1 MSQRIIKQIFQ
12 IDSKVI
18 SDEFQNLLTK
28 EYLYRN
34 YETEKADTLYRE
46 LKAKYNIVSI
56 NINVEPIQIKN
67 EYIAMAN
74 NFFDKNLIGQGGR
87 EEDLQTRYSNS
98 NILLH
103 YLPKEERQK
112 IEITLQKTVFQA
124 LRFQLNG
131 TKEFQCN
138 SNGSLHIDNIRL
150 SISENMLSV
159 KCIEKSSDINNLRFT
174 ITLTLEEK

>member
-18 SDEFQNLLTK
+18 SNEFQNLLTK

-34 YETEKADTLYRE
+34 YEAEKADTLYRE

-56 NINVEPIQIKN
+56 NINVEPIRVKN
-67 EYIAMAN
+67 EYIAMAD
-74 NFFDKNLIGQGGR
+74 NFFDKDLEGR
-87 EEDLQTRYSNS
+87 GEDLQTRYSNS
-98 NILLH
+98 NILFS
-103 YLPKEERQK
+103 YQPEMK
-112 IEITLQKTVFQA
+112 IEDILTLQKTVFQA
-124 LRFQLNG
+124 LRFRLNS

-159 KCIEKSSDINNLRFT
+159 KCIKKSNDINLRFT

>member
-18 SDEFQNLLTK
+18 SDEFQSLLTK

-34 YETEKADTLYRE
+34 YETKKADTLYRE

-56 NINVEPIQIKN
+56 NINVEPIRVKN
-67 EYIAMAN
+67 EYIAMAD
-74 NFFDKNLIGQGGR
+74 NFFDKNLTGQGGR

-98 NILLH
+98 NILFS
-103 YLPKEERQK
+103 YTTKKED
-112 IEITLQKTVFQA
+112 ISLTLQKTVFQA
-124 LRFQLNG
+124 LRFRLNS

-159 KCIEKSSDINNLRFT
+159 KCIEKSNDIDLRFT
-174 ITLTLEEK
+174 ITLILEEK

>member
-56 NINVEPIQIKN
+56 NINVEPIRIKN

-74 NFFDKNLIGQGGR
+74 NFFDISTDR
-87 EEDLQTRYSNS
+87 EKDLQTRYSNS
-98 NILLH
+98 NILFS
-103 YLPKEERQK
+103 YQPEVK
-112 IEITLQKTVFQA
+112 IEDISLTLQKTVFQA
-124 LRFQLNG
+124 LRFQLNN

-159 KCIEKSSDINNLRFT
+159 KCIEKSSDIILRFT

>member
-34 YETEKADTLYRE
+34 YEAEKADTLYRE
-46 LKAKYNIVSI
+46 LKTKYNIVSI
-56 NINVEPIQIKN
+56 NINVEPIRIKN

-74 NFFDKNLIGQGGR
+74 NFFDKDLDGR
-87 EEDLQTRYSNS
+87 EDDLQTRYSNS
-98 NILLH
+98 NILFS
-103 YLPKEERQK
+103 YQPEVK
-112 IEITLQKTVFQA
+112 IEDVSLTLQKTVFQT
-124 LRFQLNG
+124 LRFKLNS

-159 KCIEKSSDINNLRFT
+159 KCIEKNSDINLRFT

>member
-18 SDEFQNLLTK
+18 SNEFQNLLTK

-34 YETEKADTLYRE
+34 YEAEKADILYRE
-46 LKAKYNIVSI
+46 LKTKYNIVSI
-56 NINVEPIQIKN
+56 NINIEPIRIKN
-67 EYIAMAN
+67 KYITMAN
-74 NFFDKNLIGQGGR
+74 NFFDKNLTGR
-87 EEDLQTRYSNS
+87 AEDLQTRYSNS
-98 NILLH
+98 NILFS
-103 YLPKEERQK
+103 YTTKKED
-112 IEITLQKTVFQA
+112 ISLTLQKTVFQA
-124 LRFQLNG
+124 LRFQLNN

-159 KCIEKSSDINNLRFT
+159 KCIEKSNDINLRFT

>member
-34 YETEKADTLYRE
+34 YEAEKADTLYRE
-46 LKAKYNIVSI
+46 LKTKYNIVSI
-56 NINVEPIQIKN
+56 NINVEPIRIKN

-74 NFFDKNLIGQGGR
+74 NFFDKDLDGR
-87 EEDLQTRYSNS
+87 EDDLQTRYSNS
-98 NILLH
+98 NILFSCQ
-103 YLPKEERQK
+103 PEVK
-112 IEITLQKTVFQA
+112 IEDIQITLQKTVFQT
-124 LRFQLNG
+124 LRFKLNS

-159 KCIEKSSDINNLRFT
+159 KCIEKNSDINLRFT

>member
-1 MSQRIIKQIFQ
+1 MSQHIIKQIFQ

-34 YETEKADTLYRE
+34 YETKKADTLYRE
-46 LKAKYNIVSI
+46 LKAKYNIISI
-56 NINVEPIQIKN
+56 NINVEPIRVKN
-67 EYIAMAN
+67 EDIARAD
-74 NFFDKNLIGQGGR
+74 NFFDKNLEGR
-87 EEDLQTRYSNS
+87 GEDLQTRYSNS
-98 NILLH
+98 NILFS
-103 YLPKEERQK
+103 YTTKKEV
-112 IEITLQKTVFQA
+112 ILQKTVFQA
-124 LRFQLNG
+124 LRFRLNN

-159 KCIEKSSDINNLRFT
+159 KCIEKNSDINLRFT

>member
-18 SDEFQNLLTK
+18 SDEFQSLLTK

-34 YETEKADTLYRE
+34 YETKKADTLYRE

-56 NINVEPIQIKN
+56 NINVEPIRIKN

-74 NFFDKNLIGQGGR
+74 NFFDKNLTGQGGR

-98 NILLH
+98 NILFS
-103 YLPKEERQK
+103 YTTKKEV
-112 IEITLQKTVFQA
+112 ILQKTVFQA
-124 LRFQLNG
+124 LRFRLNS

-159 KCIEKSSDINNLRFT
+159 KCIEKSSDINLRFT

>member
-34 YETEKADTLYRE
+34 YEAEKADTLYRE

-56 NINVEPIQIKN
+56 NINVEPIRVKN
-67 EYIAMAN
+67 EYIAMAD
-74 NFFDKNLIGQGGR
+74 NFFDKDLDGR
-87 EEDLQTRYSNS
+87 KDDLQTRYSNS
-98 NILLH
+98 NILFS
-103 YLPKEERQK
+103 YQPEVK
-112 IEITLQKTVFQA
+112 IKDISLTLQKTVFQA
-124 LRFQLNG
+124 LRFRLNS

-159 KCIEKSSDINNLRFT
+159 KCIEKSSDINLRFT

>member
-34 YETEKADTLYRE
+34 YEAEKADTLYRE
-46 LKAKYNIVSI
+46 LKTKYNIVSI
-56 NINVEPIQIKN
+56 NINVEPIRIKN

-74 NFFDKNLIGQGGR
+74 NFFDKDLDGR
-87 EEDLQTRYSNS
+87 EDDLQTRYSNS
-98 NILLH
+98 NILFSCQ
-103 YLPKEERQK
+103 PEVK
-112 IEITLQKTVFQA
+112 IEDIQITLQKTVFQT
-124 LRFQLNG
+124 LRFKLNS

-159 KCIEKSSDINNLRFT
+159 KCTEKSSDINLRFT

>member
-56 NINVEPIQIKN
+56 NINVEPIRVKN
-67 EYIAMAN
+67 EYIAKAN
-74 NFFDKNLIGQGGR
+74 NFFDKDLDGR
-87 EEDLQTRYSNS
+87 ANDLQTRYSNS
-98 NILLH
+98 NILFS
-103 YLPKEERQK
+103 YTTKKEDIK
-112 IEITLQKTVFQA
+112 LTLQKTVFQA
-124 LRFQLNG
+124 LRFQLNN

-159 KCIEKSSDINNLRFT
+159 KCIEKSSDIILRFT

>member
-46 LKAKYNIVSI
+46 LKTKYNIVSI
-56 NINVEPIQIKN
+56 NINVEPIRIKN

-74 NFFDKNLIGQGGR
+74 NFFDKDLDGR
-87 EEDLQTRYSNS
+87 EDDLQTRYSNS
-98 NILLH
+98 NILFSCQ
-103 YLPKEERQK
+103 PEVK
-112 IEITLQKTVFQA
+112 IEDIQITLQKTVFQT
-124 LRFQLNG
+124 LRFKLNS

-159 KCIEKSSDINNLRFT
+159 KCIEKNSDINLRFT

>member
-18 SDEFQNLLTK
+18 SDEFQNLLIK

-34 YETEKADTLYRE
+34 YEAEKADTLYRE

-56 NINVEPIQIKN
+56 NINVEPIQVKN
-67 EYIAMAN
+67 EYIAMAD
-74 NFFDKNLIGQGGR
+74 NFFDKDLDGR
-87 EEDLQTRYSNS
+87 ENDLQTRYSNS
-98 NILLH
+98 NILFS
-103 YLPKEERQK
+103 YQPEVK
-112 IEITLQKTVFQA
+112 IEDVSLTLQKTVFQA
-124 LRFQLNG
+124 LRFRLNS

-159 KCIEKSSDINNLRFT
+159 KCIEKSSDINLRFT

>member
-34 YETEKADTLYRE
+34 YETKKADTLYRE

-56 NINVEPIQIKN
+56 NINVEPIRVKN
-67 EYIAMAN
+67 EYIAMAD
-74 NFFDKNLIGQGGR
+74 NFFDKNLTGR
-87 EEDLQTRYSNS
+87 VEDLQTRYSNS
-98 NILLH
+98 NILFS
-103 YLPKEERQK
+103 YQPEVK
-112 IEITLQKTVFQA
+112 IEDIQITLQKTVFQA
-124 LRFQLNG
+124 LRFKLNS

-159 KCIEKSSDINNLRFT
+159 KCIEKSSDINLRFT

>member
-34 YETEKADTLYRE
+34 YEAEKADTLYRE

-56 NINVEPIQIKN
+56 NINVEPIRVKN
-67 EYIAMAN
+67 EYIAMAD
-74 NFFDKNLIGQGGR
+74 NFFDKNLEGR
-87 EEDLQTRYSNS
+87 GEDLQTRYSNS

-124 LRFQLNG
+124 LRFRLNS

-150 SISENMLSV
+150 SISDNMLSV
-159 KCIEKSSDINNLRFT
+159 KCIEKSSDINLRFT

>member
-34 YETEKADTLYRE
+34 YEAEKADTLYRE

-56 NINVEPIQIKN
+56 NINVEPIRVKN
-67 EYIAMAN
+67 EYIAMAD
-74 NFFDKNLIGQGGR
+74 NFFDKNLEGR
-87 EEDLQTRYSNS
+87 GEDLQTRYSNS
-98 NILLH
+98 NILFS
-103 YLPKEERQK
+103 YTTKKEV
-112 IEITLQKTVFQA
+112 ILQKTVFQA
-124 LRFQLNG
+124 LRFQLNN

-159 KCIEKSSDINNLRFT
+159 KCIEKSSDINLRFT

>member
-1 MSQRIIKQIFQ
+1 MSQHIIKQIFQ

-34 YETEKADTLYRE
+34 YETKKADTLYRE

-56 NINVEPIQIKN
+56 NINVEPIRVKN
-67 EYIAMAN
+67 EYIAMAD
-74 NFFDKNLIGQGGR
+74 NFFDKNLTGQGGR

-98 NILLH
+98 NILFS
-103 YLPKEERQK
+103 YQPEVK
-112 IEITLQKTVFQA
+112 IEDVSLTLQKTVFQA
-124 LRFQLNG
+124 LRFRLNS

-159 KCIEKSSDINNLRFT
+159 KCIEKSSDINLRFT

>member
-34 YETEKADTLYRE
+34 YEAEKADTLYRE

-56 NINVEPIQIKN
+56 NINVEPIRVKN
-67 EYIAMAN
+67 EYIAMAD
-74 NFFDKNLIGQGGR
+74 NFFDKNLEGR
-87 EEDLQTRYSNS
+87 GEDLQTRYSNS
-98 NILLH
+98 NILFS
-103 YLPKEERQK
+103 YTTKK
-112 IEITLQKTVFQA
+112 DVILQKTVFQA
-124 LRFQLNG
+124 LRFRLNS

-150 SISENMLSV
+150 SISDNMLSV
-159 KCIEKSSDINNLRFT
+159 KCIEKSSDINLRFT

>member
-28 EYLYRN
+28 EYLYKN
-34 YETEKADTLYRE
+34 YEAEKADTLYRE
-46 LKAKYNIVSI
+46 LKTKYNIVSI
-56 NINVEPIQIKN
+56 NINVEPIRIKN

-74 NFFDKNLIGQGGR
+74 NFFDKDLDGR
-87 EEDLQTRYSNS
+87 AEDLQTRYSNS
-98 NILLH
+98 NILFS
-103 YLPKEERQK
+103 YQPEVK
-112 IEITLQKTVFQA
+112 IEDVSLTLQKTVFQT
-124 LRFQLNG
+124 LRFKLNS

-159 KCIEKSSDINNLRFT
+159 KCIEKSSDINLRFT

>member
-18 SDEFQNLLTK
+18 SDEFQSLLTK

-34 YETEKADTLYRE
+34 YETKKADTLYRE
-46 LKAKYNIVSI
+46 LKTKYNIVSI
-56 NINVEPIQIKN
+56 NINVEPIRIKN

-74 NFFDKNLIGQGGR
+74 NFFYKDLDGR
-87 EEDLQTRYSNS
+87 ENDLQTRYSNS

-112 IEITLQKTVFQA
+112 KIDITLPKTVFQA
-124 LRFQLNG
+124 LRFQLNS

-159 KCIEKSSDINNLRFT
+159 KCIEKSSDINLRFT
-174 ITLTLEEK
+174 ITLILEEK

>member
-1 MSQRIIKQIFQ
+1 M
-12 IDSKVI
+12 
-18 SDEFQNLLTK
+18 
-28 EYLYRN
+28 
-34 YETEKADTLYRE
+34 AD
-46 LKAKYNIVSI
+46 
-56 NINVEPIQIKN
+56 
-67 EYIAMAN
+67 
-74 NFFDKNLIGQGGR
+74 NFFGKNLTGQGGR

-98 NILLH
+98 NILFS
-103 YLPKEERQK
+103 YQPEVKIED

-124 LRFQLNG
+124 LRFRLNS

-159 KCIEKSSDINNLRFT
+159 KCIEKSSDINLRFT

>member
-1 MSQRIIKQIFQ
+1 MSQHIIKQIFQ

-34 YETEKADTLYRE
+34 YETKKADTLYRE

-56 NINVEPIQIKN
+56 NINVEPIRIKN
-67 EYIAMAN
+67 EYIAMAD
-74 NFFDKNLIGQGGR
+74 NFFDKNLEGR
-87 EEDLQTRYSNS
+87 GEDLQTRYSNS
-98 NILLH
+98 NILLR

-124 LRFQLNG
+124 LRFQLNN

-159 KCIEKSSDINNLRFT
+159 KCIEQSSDINLRFT

>member
-34 YETEKADTLYRE
+34 YEAEKADTLYRE

-56 NINVEPIQIKN
+56 NINVEPIRVKN
-67 EYIAMAN
+67 EYIAMAD
-74 NFFDKNLIGQGGR
+74 NFFDKDLDGR
-87 EEDLQTRYSNS
+87 KDDLQTRYSNS
-98 NILLH
+98 NILFS
-103 YLPKEERQK
+103 YQPEVK
-112 IEITLQKTVFQA
+112 IKDISLTLQKTVFQA
-124 LRFQLNG
+124 LRFRLNS

-159 KCIEKSSDINNLRFT
+159 KCIEKSNDINLRFT

>member
-34 YETEKADTLYRE
+34 YEAEKADTLYRE

-56 NINVEPIQIKN
+56 NINVEPIRVKN
-67 EYIAMAN
+67 EYIAMAD
-74 NFFDKNLIGQGGR
+74 NFFDKDLDGR
-87 EEDLQTRYSNS
+87 ENDLQTRYSNS
-98 NILLH
+98 NILFS
-103 YLPKEERQK
+103 YQPEVK
-112 IEITLQKTVFQA
+112 IKDISLTLQKTVFQA
-124 LRFQLNG
+124 LRFRLNS

-159 KCIEKSSDINNLRFT
+159 KCIEKSSDINLRFT
-174 ITLTLEEK
+174 ITLILEEK

>member
-18 SDEFQNLLTK
+18 SNEFQNLLTK

-34 YETEKADTLYRE
+34 YEAEKADTLYQE
-46 LKAKYNIVSI
+46 LKTKYNIVSI
-56 NINVEPIQIKN
+56 NINVEPIRIKN
-67 EYIAMAN
+67 EYIAIAN
-74 NFFDKNLIGQGGR
+74 NFFDKDLDGR
-87 EEDLQTRYSNS
+87 EDDLQTRYSNS
-98 NILLH
+98 NILFS
-103 YLPKEERQK
+103 YQPEVK
-112 IEITLQKTVFQA
+112 IEDVSLTLQKTVFQT
-124 LRFQLNG
+124 LRFKLNS

-159 KCIEKSSDINNLRFT
+159 KCIEKSSNINLRFT